1 MEIITILSILSLL
14 GVALVFSPLGL
25 GGGVLYVPIFYYM
38 LDWEIKEAVIGSL
51 TLVLMVSIGS
61 SLAHSKAGYADNN
74 AANLG
79 RVTAIPAAIIGT
91 VISGYLIDTLG
102 DIIIKILATLILI
115 FVIERTTNQMRFN
128 DKEHTQEIQLS
139 EKKREYMFG
148 SAFAGISSGMLGIGG
163 GAILVTANRSIL
175 QMDTNKA
182 AGTSFL
188 VAATIVPVAL
198 LSHILLD
205 GVTKNIIDNIG
216 IFPIIIFPLMVF
228 LSAFTGAKYAI
239 NNLSK
244 STITIVFLCAISL
257 SLIRYMIDFI
267 TLLK

>member
-1 MEIITILSILSLL
+1 MI
-14 GVALVFSPLGL
+14 
-25 GGGVLYVPIFYYM
+25 
-38 LDWEIKEAVIGSL
+38 
-51 TLVLMVSIGS
+51 
-61 SLAHSKAGYADNN
+61 
-74 AANLG
+74 
-79 RVTAIPAAIIGT
+79 
-91 VISGYLIDTLG
+91 
-102 DIIIKILATLILI
+102 
-115 FVIERTTNQMRFN
+115 
-128 DKEHTQEIQLS
+128 
-139 EKKREYMFG
+139 
-148 SAFAGISSGMLGIGG
+148 GIGG